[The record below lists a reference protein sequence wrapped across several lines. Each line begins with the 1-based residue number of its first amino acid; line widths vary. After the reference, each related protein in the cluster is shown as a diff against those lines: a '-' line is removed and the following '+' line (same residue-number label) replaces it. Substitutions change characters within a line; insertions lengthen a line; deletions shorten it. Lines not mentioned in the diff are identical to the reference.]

1 MIIEKPIVNACFLSD
16 YCNNYYKV
24 GDVVRIKMTEVPFGE
39 IQDSFAKHGGR
50 FATVI
55 FAGKDFITVKYGQ
68 NPDIAFIGYGGTC
81 DLSWTESFGRLEL
94 AQGNVVKV
102 K

>member
-1 MIIEKPIVNACFLSD
+1 MTQKPIVNEKFLTDS
-16 YCNNYYKV
+16 YNNYYNV
-24 GDVVRIKMTEVPFGE
+24 GDVVCVKMTNVPVGE
-39 IQDSFAKHGGR
+39 IQASFVKYNGR

-55 FAGKDFITVKYGQ
+55 FAGKDFITVKYVQ
-68 NPDIAFIGYGGTC
+68 NPDAFFIGYGGTG

-102 K
+102 E